1 MKNSRWVCAKCGRG
15 FSRKWSG
22 ERHIRDVEGGASTLI
37 GSDEYELGVRS
48 GTYLPDFPR
57 PVYHNIV
64 DIFKQK
70 LREKF
75 VDYLAESTIKDPDSR
90 KFVGTIFMNEV
101 FSPETKFDTRDEFSK
116 LLSKLRSQP
125 WSQ

>member
-1 MKNSRWVCAKCGRG
+1 M
-15 FSRKWSG
+15 
-22 ERHIRDVEGGASTLI
+22 
-37 GSDEYELGVRS
+37 
-48 GTYLPDFPR
+48 
-57 PVYHNIV
+57 
-64 DIFKQK
+64 DIFRQK